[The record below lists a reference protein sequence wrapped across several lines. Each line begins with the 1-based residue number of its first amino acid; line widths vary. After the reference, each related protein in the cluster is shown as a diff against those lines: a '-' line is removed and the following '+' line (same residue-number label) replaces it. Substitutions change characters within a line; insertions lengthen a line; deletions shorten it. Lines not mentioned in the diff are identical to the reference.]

1 MSSAL
6 SRSMAVRVFLCFAF
20 TYYLSALV
28 RAITATLSPTLIPE
42 FGLQSSDL
50 GLLAGGYFL
59 GFSLMQL
66 PMGNWLD
73 RHGPNK
79 VILSFLVAA
88 VLGCVAFACADS
100 FTGLFLARILTGVG
114 VSCCLM
120 APLTAYRRWFDAPTQ
135 MRANS
140 WMLMSGSLGM
150 LSSTLPVQW
159 LVPLVGWRILFWA
172 MAGMVLLSMVFIW
185 WWVPKWE
192 TVPAPAAAKEKEPPW
207 WRVYLEVWR
216 HPYFRRMSPLG
227 FFSYGGLVA
236 MQTLWA
242 GPWLNKVSGYTALE
256 AATGLFWINV
266 SMLLA
271 FWGWGMVNPWL
282 TRHGYTANR
291 LIGWGVP
298 FNLLAMLGVVWGGA
312 DTGTL
317 TWIVFFITNTVVSLA
332 QPAVGMAFPSHLAG
346 RALSAYNLV
355 VFAGV
360 FVIQWGMGLWIDA
373 LLAAGWSTTAAY
385 QGALGFFM
393 LCSLGGYAYFWWARG
408 DNEQP
413 QA

>member
-1 MSSAL
+1 MSTNL
-6 SRSMAVRVFLCFAF
+6 SRSLAIRVFICFAF

-140 WMLMSGSLGM
+140 WMLMTGSLGM

-172 MAGMVLLSMVFIW
+172 MAGMVLLSMVFIL
-185 WWVPKWE
+185 WWVPKWQ
-192 TVPAPAAAKEKEPPW
+192 ASPAAPNHQETQDPW
-207 WRVYLEVWR
+207 WRAYVQVWQ

-242 GPWLNKVSGYTALE
+242 GPWLTKVSGYTAWE

-312 DTGTL
+312 ETGTV
-317 TWIVFFITNTVVSLA
+317 TWIAFFITNTVVSLA
-332 QPAVGMAFPSHLAG
+332 QPAVGMAFPAHLAG

-373 LLAAGWSTTAAY
+373 LLAAGWSTTAAF

-393 LCSLGGYAYFWWARG
+393 LCSLGGYGYFWWARG
-408 DNEQP
+408 DNLQP
-413 QA
+413 SA